1 MKIVRLGVVVFF
13 SAFAIASAAT
23 PAWCA
28 DGGEGGNRPQDPRT
42 SRRGRIQDLG
52 EIEVSMLWDNRA
64 RVQMKGSDFEFRKI
78 ISDGGETEF
87 VISGGGEPDVTIG
100 LGRSGVTVARGSEI
114 VTIQGAGSQAAN
126 DQARGLLTGRALA
139 AFRER
144 AGTYERRLLREE
156 AAQHQP
162 LWKAERQD
170 EPYGYSVLLSA
181 GLLSELTG
189 DPSAF
194 DRLHELIV
202 RRILSRTQVIRVGF
216 QTRDCVTEYE
226 LYLVQIDGQ
235 LRQCL
240 EAADGRDTWYGR
252 AADRLGCH
260 AEFIARAESGLL
272 QFTSCST
279 VRLIA

>member
-1 MKIVRLGVVVFF
+1 MKIVRLGVVVFL
-13 SAFAIASAAT
+13 SAFAIASVAT
-23 PAWCA
+23 PAWSA

-52 EIEVSMLWDNRA
+52 EIEISMLWDNRA
-64 RVQMKGSDFEFRKI
+64 RVQMKGSDFEFRKS
-78 ISDGGETEF
+78 ISEGGETEF

-100 LGRSGVTVARGSEI
+100 LGRNGVTVARGSEF
-114 VTIQGAGSQAAN
+114 VTIQSQAQN
-126 DQARGLLTGRALA
+126 DQLRGMLAGRAVA
-139 AFRER
+139 AFRQR
-144 AGTYERRLLREE
+144 AGAYERRLLREE

-202 RRILSRTQVIRVGF
+202 RRILSRTRVIKVGF

-235 LRQCL
+235 LR
-240 EAADGRDTWYGR
+240 
-252 AADRLGCH
+252 
-260 AEFIARAESGLL
+260 
-272 QFTSCST
+272 
-279 VRLIA
+279 